1 MNPYESD
8 ELLQQYLVFHY
19 AKSAEQFP
27 YDFGGRDAL
36 DFPQRCALEGPDF
49 ARFRA
54 DTEGRDTRHPEAES
68 LPARAPGTPDPPFH
82 LPPATFKPSHLPPPD
97 LPTALRAGARA
108 LDLGCAVGRSSF
120 ELARHCAEVIGIDY
134 SQAFIDAACR
144 MQTQGEVRATR
155 LDEGSATT
163 ELALGLDPAIDRS
176 RVSFEQGDA
185 QHIRA
190 DIGQFDLVLAC
201 NLICRLP
208 EPMRLLQRLPEL
220 VKPGGQLFITTPFTW
235 LEDYTPRRNWLG
247 DGARD
252 SFAGLRQALEPHFV
266 LDAQWDMPFLIRE
279 HARKF
284 QYSIAQ
290 ASRWV
295 RVCTAYE

>member
-8 ELLQQYLVFHY
+8 ELLQQYLIFHY
-19 AKSAEQFP
+19 ASSKEQFP
-27 YDFGGRDAL
+27 YGFGGADAL
-36 DFPQRCALEGPDF
+36 DFPKRCALDGPDF
-49 ARFRA
+49 
-54 DTEGRDTRHPEAES
+54 GR
-68 LPARAPGTPDPPFH
+68 LP
-82 LPPATFKPSHLPPPD
+82 L
-97 LPTALRAGARA
+97 GARG

-120 ELARHCAEVIGIDY
+120 ELARHCAEVVGIDY
-134 SQAFIDAACR
+134 SQAFIDAAAR
-144 MQTQGEVRATR
+144 MQAEGHMPATR
-155 LDEGSATT
+155 LDEGSSTT
-163 ELALGLDPAIDRS
+163 ELDVKVDDGIDRS

-185 QHIRA
+185 QFIRE

-208 EPMRLLQRLPEL
+208 EPMRLLERLPQL
-220 VKPGGQLFITTPFTW
+220 LKPGGQLFITTPFTW
-235 LEDYTPRRNWLG
+235 LEEYTPFRNWLG
-247 DGARD
+247 DGAHD
-252 SFAGLRQALEPHFV
+252 SFAGLRKALEPQFA

-295 RVCTAYE
+295 RA

>member
-1 MNPYESD
+1 MNPYESN

-19 AKSAEQFP
+19 ANPTEQFP
-27 YDFGGRDAL
+27 YDFGGADAL
-36 DFPQRCALEGPDF
+36 NFPQRCALEGPDF
-49 ARFRA
+49 ARLTVEMKA
-54 DTEGRDTRHPEAES
+54 TAPETS
-68 LPARAPGTPDPPFH
+68 PPG
-82 LPPATFKPSHLPPPD
+82 L
-97 LPTALRAGARA
+97 RA

-120 ELARHCAEVIGIDY
+120 ELTRHCAEVIGIDY
-134 SQAFIDAACR
+134 SQRFIDAAR
-144 MQTQGEVRATR
+144 QMQAEGVLRATR

-163 ELALGLDPAIDRS
+163 DLTIRLDPGIDRS

-185 QHIRA
+185 QRIRA
-190 DIGQFDLVLAC
+190 DLGSFDLVLAC

-235 LEDYTPRRNWLG
+235 LEDYTPRHNWLG

-252 SFAGLRQALEPHFV
+252 SFAGLRQALESHFT
-266 LDAQWDMPFLIRE
+266 LDAHWDMPFLIRE

-290 ASRWV
+290 SSRWV
-295 RVCTAYE
+295 RA